1 MAVEREILEF
11 HGLCDHGCGPARI
24 RHSQIVKGR
33 KYPTALLC
41 ESCDREHWLQSDHK
55 PTTADQAVYFAE
67 TLLDHAAKSNGD
79 GTITTTRTTAHDA
92 IEYLIDQKRMEIV
105 ERNGREWTARWL
117 AV

>member
-24 RHSQIVKGR
+24 RHSQTVKGR

-55 PTTADQAVYFAE
+55 PTTADQKKQSRSWSTSSKMQGEQY
-67 TLLDHAAKSNGD
+67 D
-79 GTITTTRTTAHDA
+79 
-92 IEYLIDQKRMEIV
+92 
-105 ERNGREWTARWL
+105 
-117 AV
+117 